1 MKLVMKYGGEPRAL
15 DMTSMP
21 IGDAIA
27 CEQFTDMTWTDWRD
41 ALFENRALAV
51 QFAWW
56 LAGRREGVTEKF
68 SAVDLDLAQ
77 MDWSAEFTDEEQ
89 AALDAIE
96 ALEKADDAG
105 DADAGGD
112 ADEPQGDDRPTGPAE
127 IPAG

>member
-1 MKLVMKYGGEPRAL
+1 MRLVMKHRDETRTL
-15 DMTSMP
+15 DITSMP

-27 CEQFTDMTWTDWRD
+27 CEQFTDMTWTDWHD
-41 ALFENRALAV
+41 AVFENRALAV

-96 ALEKADDAG
+96 AREKADDAG

-127 IPAG
+127 TPAG